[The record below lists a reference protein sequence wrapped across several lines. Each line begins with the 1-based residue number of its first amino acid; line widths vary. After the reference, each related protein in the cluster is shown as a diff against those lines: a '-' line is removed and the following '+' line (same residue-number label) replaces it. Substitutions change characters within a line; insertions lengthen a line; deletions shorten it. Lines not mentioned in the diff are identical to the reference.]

1 MPEELS
7 MDFRASASA
16 KHSAVSCIASD
27 RRRKQLTVLALA
39 LLFLLCFFLSFL
51 VGRYGV
57 TPKTVLAIFVSRVLD
72 LEQTW
77 EQNAEI
83 AVLQIRMPRILTA
96 ALVGGSLSVAGLS
109 FQALFKNSMAAP
121 DILGASSGAS
131 FGAALAL
138 YFHLDAAQ
146 VSASAFIWGLAA
158 VCIAYLASLQIKS
171 NPILGLI
178 LSGVMISSLF
188 NAAVSYLKLVAD
200 AEETLPAITY
210 WLMGSFSGASY
221 SELGTVVPSM
231 AVGLAGLL
239 YLRWKLSVLS
249 LGDEDARALGL
260 PTRAYRIAVIL
271 FATLLTTASVSVS
284 GIIGWVGLVIPHFS
298 RMLVG
303 EDQRVLM
310 PAALFMGAG
319 FMLLVDDL
327 ARSLS
332 TMDTPVGI
340 LTAFVGA
347 PFFLYLMI
355 KRGGNL

>member
-1 MPEELS
+1 M
-7 MDFRASASA
+7 
-16 KHSAVSCIASD
+16 
-27 RRRKQLTVLALA
+27 LA
-39 LLFLLCFFLSFL
+39 LLFLLCFLFSFI

-57 TPKTVLAIFVSRVLD
+57 DVKTVLKIFLSRIFT

-77 EQNAEI
+77 EHNAEI
-83 AVLQIRMPRILTA
+83 VVFTVRMPRILTA
-96 ALVGGSLSVAGLS
+96 ALVGASLSVAGLS
-109 FQALFKNSMAAP
+109 FQALFTNPMAAP
-121 DILGASSGAS
+121 GILGASSGAG

-138 YFHLDAAQ
+138 YFHLNAAQ
-146 VSASAFIWGLAA
+146 VSASAFVWGLAA
-158 VCIAYLASLQIKS
+158 VALAYLASLRLKG
-171 NPILGLI
+171 NPRLGLI
-178 LSGVMISSLF
+178 LSGVIISSLF
-188 NAAVSYLKLVAD
+188 NAAISYLKLVAD

-221 SELGTVVPSM
+221 SELKTALLPM
-231 AVGLAGLL
+231 AVGLIGLL
-239 YLRWKLSVLS
+239 YLRWRLSVLS
-249 LGDEDARALGL
+249 LGEEDAQALGL
-260 PTRAYRIAVIL
+260 RVQACRAAVIL

-284 GIIGWVGLVIPHFS
+284 GVIGWVGLVIPHFS

-319 FMLLVDDL
+319 FMLLVDNL

-340 LTAFVGA
+340 LAAFVGA

-355 KRGGNL
+355 KCGSDL